1 MTYSSTRDQ
10 DRDRDRDRNQAGTVH
25 PDLLAAIPDKVLL
38 QLFETVAHQSKRDL
52 CAVSRLNKRYHA
64 LADAV
69 LYKTVL
75 FLNPELHLLFSD
87 SLSRRPRRGSAIQHV
102 KLAYPSHEL
111 TALTIDA
118 HAPVHGY
125 RNQDVALRFDSLP
138 RAIAAMS
145 NLETLDVSVPESLLH
160 GIGQLF
166 NGPFDL
172 ACLRSASLF
181 YQCKEDGYW
190 DLRENIHIFAHP
202 TLESLTLRRA
212 RLDYRGFDLMEQPHA
227 TALKRLHL
235 IECDINDDA
244 LSDLL
249 VFPEALEEFV
259 MTQLED
265 PRPELEESSD
275 SFRDYTVALA
285 SAAASLESITIDFP
299 SLAGHKPLALRDFEK
314 LTTLRMNWDYQL
326 FGKSSKKPRLHSV
339 GLPPGLETLE
349 FFGEL
354 GRDEEVTELLA
365 HMVEHLDLHAAKLE
379 RLVVG
384 EGAVPPEVRE
394 ACKLHPR
401 LKLDVI
407 GEFDVESDGEQ
418 DEQLD
423 EELLVLPVVDLP
435 TVTSGEAMQQDI
447 EKEELVVLPVV
458 DLPTV
463 TSGEAVQQYVEHA
476 KEQDEQPVVLPV
488 VDLPTVT
495 SGEAIQEDT
504 KQGKE
509 QEDQPAEEQ
518 LVVLPVA
525 DLPTVTSGEAVQ
537 QGIERGKEQEVE
549 ARV

>member
-1 MTYSSTRDQ
+1 MACSSTLT
-10 DRDRDRDRNQAGTVH
+10 RDRNGAEKVVH
-25 PDLLAAIPDKVLL
+25 PDLLAAIPDSVLL
-38 QLFETVAHQSKRDL
+38 RLFEAVAQQSKRDL

-75 FLNPELHLLFSD
+75 FLNPELHLLFSE

-125 RNQDVALRFDSLP
+125 RPQDAALRFDSLP

-145 NLETLDVSVPESLLH
+145 NLETLDISVPVSLLH

-172 ACLRSASLF
+172 ACLKSASLF
-181 YQCKEDGYW
+181 YQCPEDGYW

-227 TALKRLHL
+227 TALKKLHL
-235 IECDINDDA
+235 VECDINDDA

-249 VFPEALEEFV
+249 VFPEALQEFV

-265 PRPELEESSD
+265 PQPELEESSD
-275 SFRDYTVALA
+275 MFRDYMVAID
-285 SAAASLESITIDFP
+285 SAAASLETVTIDFP
-299 SLAGHKPLALRDFEK
+299 SLAGHKPLALREFEK

-326 FGKSSKKPRLHSV
+326 FGKTSRKPRLQSV
-339 GLPPGLETLE
+339 GLPPSLETLE

-365 HMVEHLDLHAAKLE
+365 HMIEHLDLHAAKLE
-379 RLVVG
+379 RIVVG
-384 EGAVPPEVRE
+384 EGTVPPEVKA
-394 ACKLHPR
+394 ACLKHPR

-407 GEFDVESDGEQ
+407 GEFDVSDDEGE
-418 DEQLD
+418 EQ
-423 EELLVLPVVDLP
+423 
-435 TVTSGEAMQQDI
+435 S
-447 EKEELVVLPVV
+447 EKEEQGSEKSQESLDDDEKPDEKPEASHEEWPKLEHDGIFKDNLHSATHQVV
-458 DLPTV
+458 DM
-463 TSGEAVQQYVEHA
+463 E
-476 KEQDEQPVVLPV
+476 
-488 VDLPTVT
+488 VDNRT
-495 SGEAIQEDT
+495 DT
-504 KQGKE
+504 
-509 QEDQPAEEQ
+509 
-518 LVVLPVA
+518 
-525 DLPTVTSGEAVQ
+525 
-537 QGIERGKEQEVE
+537 
-549 ARV
+549 RV

>member
-1 MTYSSTRDQ
+1 MACPSTRDQ
-10 DRDRDRDRNQAGTVH
+10 DCNGHRDVTHQDM
-25 PDLLAAIPDKVLL
+25 LAAIPDKVLL
-38 QLFETVAHQSKRDL
+38 RLFEAVGHQSKRDL

-75 FLNPELHLLFSD
+75 FLNPELHLIFSE

-125 RNQDVALRFDSLP
+125 RDQDAALRFDSLP

-145 NLETLDVSVPESLLH
+145 NLETLDISVPVTLLH

-172 ACLRSASLF
+172 ACLKSASLF
-181 YQCKEDGYW
+181 YQCPEDGYW

-227 TALKRLHL
+227 TALKKLHL
-235 IECDINDDA
+235 VECDINDDA

-249 VFPEALEEFV
+249 VFPEALQEFV

-265 PRPELEESSD
+265 PQPELEESSD
-275 SFRDYTVALA
+275 MFRDYMVAID
-285 SAAASLESITIDFP
+285 SAAASLESVTIDFP
-299 SLAGHKPLALRDFEK
+299 SLAGHKPLALREFEK

-326 FGKSSKKPRLHSV
+326 FGKTSRKPRLQSV
-339 GLPPGLETLE
+339 GLPPSLETLE

-365 HMVEHLDLHAAKLE
+365 HTIEHLDIHAAKLQ
-379 RLVVG
+379 RIVVG
-384 EGAVPPEVRE
+384 EGSVPAEVKA

-407 GEFDVESDGEQ
+407 GEFDVSDDEAEEESVEQPEQGEMGPEEGQRELNQ
-418 DEQLD
+418 DKSDEKPEVKHEEWPEQMPDEKLD
-423 EELLVLPVVDLP
+423 EKPDHRIDQSDTREAHQVVDM
-435 TVTSGEAMQQDI
+435 E
-447 EKEELVVLPVV
+447 V
-458 DLPTV
+458 DKR
-463 TSGEAVQQYVEHA
+463 A
-476 KEQDEQPVVLPV
+476 
-488 VDLPTVT
+488 
-495 SGEAIQEDT
+495 DT
-504 KQGKE
+504 
-509 QEDQPAEEQ
+509 
-518 LVVLPVA
+518 
-525 DLPTVTSGEAVQ
+525 
-537 QGIERGKEQEVE
+537 
-549 ARV
+549 RV